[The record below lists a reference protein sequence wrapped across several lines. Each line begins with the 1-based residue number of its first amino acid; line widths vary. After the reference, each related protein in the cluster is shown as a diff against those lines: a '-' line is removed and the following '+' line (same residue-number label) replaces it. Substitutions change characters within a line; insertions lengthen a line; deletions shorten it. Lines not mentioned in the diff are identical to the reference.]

1 MSQNDT
7 FLAGEGD
14 QWFNRNAHVLQPE
27 RDEYVQLLKGQGI
40 SPAQVLE
47 VGCANGY
54 HLEALRRAFGC
65 QASGID
71 PSLAAISEGLQQY
84 PALQL
89 SQGTARDLPA
99 ADGAF
104 DLVILGF
111 CLYLCDREDLFR
123 IAAEVD
129 RVLADG
135 GFVLIKDFCPPLPT
149 ATTTAIK
156 KGCSLSRW
164 TTAVCSAGTRH
175 MSWFIC
181 SDRPTQ
187 TRAAAT
193 TPTSR
198 SHCSYC
204 ARIWGLLLWTNPIA
218 TSELRF

>member
-14 QWFNRNAHVLQPE
+14 QWFNRNAHVLQPQ

-40 SPAQVLE
+40 SPMRVLE
-47 VGCANGY
+47 IGCANGF

-65 QASGID
+65 QACGID
-71 PSLAAISEGLQQY
+71 PSQAAINEGSRQF

-89 SQGTARDLPA
+89 NQGTARKLA
-99 ADGAF
+99 AEDGAF

-135 GFVLIKDFCPPLPT
+135 GFVLIKDFCPPLPYRNNYGHKEGLFSFKMDYSRMFSWNPAYELVFLQRLAHADERRRYHPDEQIALQLLRKDLT
-149 ATTTAIK
+149 AFALDK
-156 KGCSLSRW
+156 PY
-164 TTAVCSAGTRH
+164 
-175 MSWFIC
+175 
-181 SDRPTQ
+181 SD
-187 TRAAAT
+187 
-193 TPTSR
+193 
-198 SHCSYC
+198 
-204 ARIWGLLLWTNPIA
+204 
-218 TSELRF
+218 